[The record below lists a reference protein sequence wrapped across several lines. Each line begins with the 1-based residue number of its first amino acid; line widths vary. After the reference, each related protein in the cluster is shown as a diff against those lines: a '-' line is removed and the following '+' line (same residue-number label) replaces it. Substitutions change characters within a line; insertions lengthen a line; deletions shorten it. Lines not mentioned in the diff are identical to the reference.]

1 MDTHIGKYKEEKTK
15 GESRKSSV
23 GGIYYCFVLSL
34 KKKNLS
40 RDNRRAQSIRLDM
53 IRHEEVYRWGGV
65 YIKNR
70 FKKTLRPTKTQE

>member
-1 MDTHIGKYKEEKTK
+1 MDTHIGKIQRRKTK

-34 KKKNLS
+34 KKKKKNLS

-53 IRHEEVYRWGGV
+53 IRHEEKV
-65 YIKNR
+65 
-70 FKKTLRPTKTQE
+70 L